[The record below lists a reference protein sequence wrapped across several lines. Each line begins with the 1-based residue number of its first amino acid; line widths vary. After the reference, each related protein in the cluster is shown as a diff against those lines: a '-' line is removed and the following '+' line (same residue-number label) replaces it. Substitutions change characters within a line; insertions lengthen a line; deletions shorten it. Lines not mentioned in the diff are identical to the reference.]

1 MIKGLKPWK
10 MSRDGTEIHKR
21 CFHGANTED
30 ILFAINETR
39 LDPTIADNLVQIDGY
54 SILRKDRNRNGGG
67 VCLYLCSTIN
77 YKMLTVD
84 VMKPNSRLFNVTVLY
99 RPPSCTE
106 GFFDGTWEI

>member
-1 MIKGLKPWK
+1 

-54 SILRKDRNRNGGG
+54 SILRKHRNRNGGG

-106 GFFDGTWEI
+106 GFFENLENIIRVLDI